1 MATPPYQCLWIRRQ
15 HRRRTAGGR
24 STGAAVAAN
33 LQFVHHFLRQSW
45 RTARANGICGW
56 TETRIEIVT
65 KPSMFPIVVALVP
78 LLVFALAG
86 KAAAAEDV
94 NVQLDQAKI
103 LRLPDSAL

>member
-1 MATPPYQCLWIRRQ
+1 MFMDTAAAPASGGGGAIDG
-15 HRRRTAGGR
+15 RRRRGKFAVR
-24 STGAAVAAN
+24 SPS
-33 LQFVHHFLRQSW
+33 LRQSW
-45 RTARANGICGW
+45 RTARADGISGR

-86 KAAAAEDV
+86 NAAVAEDV

-103 LRLPDSAL
+103 LRLPDSAR

>member
-1 MATPPYQCLWIRRQ
+1 
-15 HRRRTAGGR
+15 
-24 STGAAVAAN
+24 
-33 LQFVHHFLRQSW
+33 
-45 RTARANGICGW
+45 
-56 TETRIEIVT
+56 VT